1 MRITKQKLY
10 SEIKAYLIITLGLFL
25 NAFAWTAFLIPSK
38 VVGGGISG
46 IGTLIYY
53 ATGFPVGVTFLIVNV
68 FLIIIGLKVLGKGF
82 GVKTVYGVIGL
93 SVFLSLLQSIIKEP
107 IVNDRF
113 MAAIIGGMIGGASI
127 GMIFTQGGSTGGTDI
142 IAMIINKYRNVSPGR
157 ILLYIDLVI
166 ISSSYILFQSLEIM
180 VYGYVSMGVAS
191 YAVDLL
197 LIGSRQSVQVFI
209 FSKKNSEVADMI
221 GNELKRGVTIL
232 NGKGWFTKE
241 EQEIVLVILRKHELQ
256 QVMRHIK
263 EIDRD
268 AFISIGNVTGVYGK
282 GFEPIKY

>member
-1 MRITKQKLY
+1 MKLTKQKLY

>member
-1 MRITKQKLY
+1 MKLIKQKIY

-53 ATGFPVGVTFLIVNV
+53 ATGFPVGITFLIVNV

-241 EQEIVLVILRKHELQ
+241 EQEIVLVILRKYELQ

>member
-1 MRITKQKLY
+1 MKLTKQKLY

-53 ATGFPVGVTFLIVNV
+53 ATGFPVGITFLIVNV

-241 EQEIVLVILRKHELQ
+241 EQEIVLVILRKYELQ